1 MTDHDKDRLD
11 DEAPEHVD
19 PDHAEEQDFAMRN
32 VAMSNTMP
40 TGGQPAAG
48 AIVGSAGRVE
58 LQPETDEEIVEEGG
72 VVHESE
78 VRAELDADRDTEAR

>member
-1 MTDHDKDRLD
+1 MTDHDNDQLE
-11 DEAPEHVD
+11 DETAEHVD

-32 VAMSNTMP
+32 VAMSNAMP
-40 TGGQPAAG
+40 AGGQPAAG
-48 AIVGSAGRVE
+48 AIVGSAGHVD
-58 LQPETDEEIVEEGG
+58 LQPETDEEIVDEGG